1 MAILSKKKELRSFKK
16 ILGFYFLMNFHE
28 KELKMLRMIMASIV
42 TYLEMKK
49 NYRKVNKI
57 RKLDRVMQ
65 NQKNCLCFKKIL
77 DFYFLTNLHEKG
89 LKMLE
94 MIMVSIVTYLEMKK
108 KYRKVN
114 KFRKLDRVM
123 QNQKNCEASKR
134 FSIFIF

>member
-1 MAILSKKKELRSFKK
+1 
-16 ILGFYFLMNFHE
+16 MNFHE

-94 MIMVSIVTYLEMKK
+94 MIIVPIVTYLKMMKIANNNLIG
-108 KYRKVN
+108 RKSQRIDPLAN
-114 KFRKLDRVM
+114 AF
-123 QNQKNCEASKR
+123 AFTR
-134 FSIFIF
+134 FLTWHVPNTPN